1 MDRGGD
7 CRSPP
12 TKALDVFVSLNLV
25 LPFCLQRTF
34 FWKTVLGAFVREKVP
49 LEGCGEHWLCQFC
62 TGAAVA
68 VAVVSLAPVSVPS
81 WVPFTWPSV
90 TSYTCQD
97 FRVTLLA
104 QDVAPV

>member
-1 MDRGGD
+1 MDRGGG

-49 LEGCGEHWLCQFC
+49 LEGCGEH
-62 TGAAVA
+62 
-68 VAVVSLAPVSVPS
+68 
-81 WVPFTWPSV
+81 
-90 TSYTCQD
+90 
-97 FRVTLLA
+97 
-104 QDVAPV
+104 